1 MFDIAKRRG
10 SGFSPMRPTIK
21 NEFAL
26 AIIWTEAAMDRVR
39 MDVTYYYD
47 ANGWYLPTKL
57 LPQAIYQPF
66 ALPLYNIVTSKLGT
80 GEIKVM

>member
-10 SGFSPMRPTIK
+10 SGFSPMRPNIK

-47 ANGWYLPTKL
+47 ANG
-57 LPQAIYQPF
+57 
-66 ALPLYNIVTSKLGT
+66 
-80 GEIKVM
+80 